1 MAEEAFALSP
11 ISARSTSPTDADYEA
26 IREAFMET
34 SRGRWFLTEYAKR
47 NRNADTAMVLDA
59 VARIEQSLAATKAAA
74 AEPEPQGPSAEEL
87 LAQIETI
94 LREARSSIVAILGEP
109 VEIEGLTPFRRS
121 ARIIQEIAWG
131 LRESGADVRICD
143 LLDGQVRGINTASD
157 ALSGSGRDAV
167 LQQID
172 ATILR
177 VRQLL
182 DDESSAET
190 GDERQDI
197 PATNDLGVPEAGFA
211 AEPQAVAAEM
221 PVATVEIATIEAAE
235 VETPDAEIIETA
247 EASIDDT
254 MAMAVD
260 VGAVDSDMAAP
271 EIPVEV
277 DAEIVPAA
285 AFAKDLPDTL
295 LAAEPVTPVADAA
308 PETPAEIL
316 QELPAEQEALTVE
329 QAEAMLTAVNLEAS
343 LGEHLIA
350 QGIVAQAKAAPDL
363 LAPIRRMSQAE
374 KIAFFS

>member
-34 SRGRWFLTEYAKR
+34 SRGRWFLNEYAKR

-59 VARIEQSLAATKAAA
+59 VARIEQSLAATRAAT
-74 AEPEPQGPSAEEL
+74 AEPEPQGPSATEIVT
-87 LAQIETI
+87 QVETI
-94 LREARSSIVAILGEP
+94 LREARASIVAILGEP

-143 LLDGQVRGINTASD
+143 LLDSQVRSINTASD
-157 ALSGSGRDAV
+157 ALSDSGRDAV
-167 LQQID
+167 LQEID
-172 ATILR
+172 VAILR

-182 DDESSAET
+182 DDESISETEAEL
-190 GDERQDI
+190 QDI
-197 PATNDLGVPEAGFA
+197 AATNPVNVPEATFA
-211 AEPQAVAAEM
+211 ADPQAVAA
-221 PVATVEIATIEAAE
+221 VKTVTIEAAE
-235 VETPDAEIIETA
+235 A
-247 EASIDDT
+247 EASDAQIMAVAETAIVDDA
-254 MAMAVD
+254 MAMD
-260 VGAVDSDMAAP
+260 IGAIEINVTGP

-277 DAEIVPAA
+277 NTDIVPAA
-285 AFAKDLPDTL
+285 AFADDLPDTSP
-295 LAAEPVTPVADAA
+295 AVASISPVADTATDTST
-308 PETPAEIL
+308 EML
-316 QELPAEQEALTVE
+316 QDLPAEQEDLTVE
-329 QAEAMLTAVNLEAS
+329 QAEAMLTAVNVEAS

-350 QGIVAQAKAAPDL
+350 QGIVAQAKVAPDL

>member
-34 SRGRWFLTEYAKR
+34 SRGRWFLNEYAKR

-74 AEPEPQGPSAEEL
+74 AEPEPQGPSAEEF
-87 LAQIETI
+87 LAKVETI
-94 LREARSSIVAILGEP
+94 LREARTSIVAILGEP
-109 VEIEGLTPFRRS
+109 IEIEGLTPFRRS

-143 LLDGQVRGINTASD
+143 LLDGQVRSINTASD
-157 ALSGSGRDAV
+157 ALSDSGRDAV
-167 LQQID
+167 LQEID
-172 ATILR
+172 LAILR

-182 DDESSAET
+182 DDESITE
-190 GDERQDI
+190 DEQQDI
-197 PATNDLGVPEAGFA
+197 AATNDVDAPEMELA
-211 AEPQAVAAEM
+211 AKPQAVAAEM
-221 PVATVEIATIEAAE
+221 PVAAVEATTVEAAE
-235 VETPDAEIIETA
+235 AETSDMQIMATA
-247 EASIDDT
+247 EVATIDDA
-254 MAMAVD
+254 MAMD
-260 VGAVDSDMAAP
+260 VGALDIDPAES

-285 AFAKDLPDTL
+285 AAFADALPDTS
-295 LAAEPVTPVADAA
+295 VADAA
-308 PETPAEIL
+308 PDTPAGIS
-316 QELPAEQEALTVE
+316 QDLPAEQEALTVE
-329 QAEAMLTAVNLEAS
+329 QAEAMLTAVNVEAS

-350 QGIVAQAKAAPDL
+350 QGIVAQAKVAPDL

>member
-34 SRGRWFLTEYAKR
+34 SRGRWFLNEYAKR

-59 VARIEQSLAATKAAA
+59 VARIEQSLAATRAAT

-87 LAQIETI
+87 FAQVETI
-94 LREARSSIVAILGEP
+94 LREARTSIVAILGEP

-143 LLDGQVRGINTASD
+143 LLDGQVRGINAASD
-157 ALSGSGRDAV
+157 ALSDSGRDAV

-172 ATILR
+172 VAILR

-182 DDESSAET
+182 DDESIA
-190 GDERQDI
+190 GDEQPDI
-197 PATNDLGVPEAGFA
+197 PATDDLRVPEDQLD
-211 AEPQAVAAEM
+211 AEPQMVAAEL
-221 PVATVEIATIEAAE
+221 PAAE
-235 VETPDAEIIETA
+235 VEAASIAAPNADTSDAQIMAAAETA
-247 EASIDDT
+247 TIDD
-254 MAMAVD
+254 AMALDAGAIEID
-260 VGAVDSDMAAP
+260 VAEPD
-271 EIPVEV
+271 IPVEI
-277 DAEIVPAA
+277 DAEIVPTM
-285 AFAKDLPDTL
+285 AFADALPDTL
-295 LAAEPVTPVADAA
+295 PAAESIAPVADTA
-308 PETPAEIL
+308 PAGML
-316 QELPAEQEALTVE
+316 QGLPPEQDALTVE
-329 QAEAMLTAVNLEAS
+329 QAESMLVAVNVEAS

-350 QGIVAQAKAAPDL
+350 QGILAQAKVAPDL

>member
-34 SRGRWFLTEYAKR
+34 SRGRWFLNEYAKR

-59 VARIEQSLAATKAAA
+59 VARIEQSLAATRAAT

-87 LAQIETI
+87 FAQVETI
-94 LREARSSIVAILGEP
+94 LREARTSIVAILGEP

-143 LLDGQVRGINTASD
+143 LLDGQVRGINAASD
-157 ALSGSGRDAV
+157 ALSDSGRDAV

-172 ATILR
+172 VAILR

-182 DDESSAET
+182 DDESIAET
-190 GDERQDI
+190 EAEQPDI
-197 PATNDLGVPEAGFA
+197 AATDDLRVPEDQLD
-211 AEPQAVAAEM
+211 AEPPVVAAEL
-221 PVATVEIATIEAAE
+221 PAAAVEAASIAAIDA
-235 VETPDAEIIETA
+235 ETPDAQIVAAAETA
-247 EASIDDT
+247 TIDD
-254 MAMAVD
+254 AMALDAGAIEID
-260 VGAVDSDMAAP
+260 VAEPD
-271 EIPVEV
+271 IPVEI
-277 DAEIVPAA
+277 DAEIVPTM
-285 AFAKDLPDTL
+285 AFADALPDTL
-295 LAAEPVTPVADAA
+295 PAAESIAPVADTA
-308 PETPAEIL
+308 PAGML
-316 QELPAEQEALTVE
+316 QGLPPEQDALTVE
-329 QAEAMLTAVNLEAS
+329 QAEAMLVAVNVEAS

-350 QGIVAQAKAAPDL
+350 QGIVAQAKVAPDL

>member
-34 SRGRWFLTEYAKR
+34 SRGRWFLNEYAKR

-59 VARIEQSLAATKAAA
+59 VARIEQSLAATRAAT
-74 AEPEPQGPSAEEL
+74 AEPEPQGPSATEIVT
-87 LAQIETI
+87 QVETI
-94 LREARSSIVAILGEP
+94 LREARASIVAILGEP

-143 LLDGQVRGINTASD
+143 LLDSQVRSINTASD
-157 ALSGSGRDAV
+157 ALSDSGRDAV
-167 LQQID
+167 LQEID
-172 ATILR
+172 VAILR

-182 DDESSAET
+182 DDESISETEAEL
-190 GDERQDI
+190 QDI
-197 PATNDLGVPEAGFA
+197 AATNPVNVPEAAFA
-211 AEPQAVAAEM
+211 ADPQAVTADM
-221 PVATVEIATIEAAE
+221 PVAVVETVTIEAAGA
-235 VETPDAEIIETA
+235 ETSDAQIMAVAETA
-247 EASIDDT
+247 IIDDA
-254 MAMAVD
+254 MAMDIGAIDLD
-260 VGAVDSDMAAP
+260 VTGP

-277 DAEIVPAA
+277 NTDIVPAT
-285 AFAKDLPDTL
+285 AFADDLPDTSP
-295 LAAEPVTPVADAA
+295 AAASVSPVADAA
-308 PETPAEIL
+308 TDTPTEML
-316 QELPAEQEALTVE
+316 QDLAAEQEDLTVE
-329 QAEAMLTAVNLEAS
+329 QAEAMLTAVNVEAS